1 MELGW
6 LLYSSRQ
13 QDEKRLSQL
22 LSKLTGGKIG
32 ARWQLIRMNT
42 NVRRV
47 TEPAEN
53 SRRQEVRA
61 VHLECDTQA
70 AQYVKHKVA
79 HVIKLLISR

>member
-1 MELGW
+1 MNKK
-6 LLYSSRQ
+6 YNY
-13 QDEKRLSQL
+13 
-22 LSKLTGGKIG
+22 KLRRGGGGRGEIG

-47 TEPAEN
+47 TEPAEY
-53 SRRQEVRA
+53 SRTQEVRA